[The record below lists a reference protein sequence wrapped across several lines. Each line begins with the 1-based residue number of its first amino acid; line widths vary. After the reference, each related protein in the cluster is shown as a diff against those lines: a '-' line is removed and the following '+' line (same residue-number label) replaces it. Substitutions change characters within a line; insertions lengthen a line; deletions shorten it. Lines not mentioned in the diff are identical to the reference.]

1 MKKELIENKINKIF
15 DRFGINK
22 YIPVDIIYLTKQL
35 GFVVGN
41 VDLPDT
47 DDGFI
52 YINKNEK
59 DVLGQ
64 NNIQV
69 IGVNACLSVEWK
81 RFTIAH
87 ELGHYFLHFS
97 ENTDGLFAHREHRK
111 GKGKKEN
118 EADYFAACLLMPR
131 DAFTTIYKELSKTN
145 ITKDDILSFL
155 AYRFNVTSLMVERR
169 IEELKLNV

>member
-69 IGVNACLSVEWK
+69 IGVNACLSVE
-81 RFTIAH
+81 
-87 ELGHYFLHFS
+87 
-97 ENTDGLFAHREHRK
+97 
-111 GKGKKEN
+111 
-118 EADYFAACLLMPR
+118 
-131 DAFTTIYKELSKTN
+131 
-145 ITKDDILSFL
+145 
-155 AYRFNVTSLMVERR
+155 
-169 IEELKLNV
+169 